1 MNPIFYPRSIVV
13 AGVSDKHDNLAR
25 HIASNLIEFG
35 YRGELFLLGRAEGW
49 TLNRPIYSSVSQL
62 PPNIDLAVILTPAA
76 TVPALLDEFGAA
88 GVRYAVIESAGFSEF
103 SEEGA
108 KLEEEL
114 CQIAHKWGMRLVG
127 PNCIGIICTDSGI
140 CTIFV
145 PTAPEEIPHGSV
157 SLVSQSGGVVLTC
170 IDLLAAAGLGIAKSV
185 SVGNKID
192 LKESDYL
199 QYFIQDSA
207 TQIILLYLESIVEGR
222 QLVELAAQS
231 PKPVIVYKS
240 NTGQAS
246 AQIAQSHTAALAND
260 EGIVNAA
267 LRQFGITRAMT
278 FREMMIYSKGFTLPP
293 VRGNRL
299 GVFSRSGGHAIIAV
313 DCASQFGFELP
324 PYSDALIEVAQPF
337 FRVNVIERMNPL
349 DLGTVFNFDAYPVL
363 VEEAIKLNQADAF
376 LLIFNYR
383 RETIPTARAVAEK
396 LKAISQRYQ
405 VPIAL
410 CYFTEAEEVNYL
422 EKHLG
427 FPLFSE
433 VYEAVQALA
442 ASRDHYRRVE
452 LLRAAQNHP
461 PAISLPKDAPSKARW
476 IISHSTSALLP
487 LDQAMQVCEA
497 YGLPVAPWAKVYN
510 LSQAVEVSARIGYPV
525 VVKAISE
532 QAAHKTDVGAIAL
545 NIPDQVLLAAAILE
559 MEERFGQQ
567 GLEPPEQF
575 LIQKMLSGGKEIIL
589 GGKRDPSF
597 GPVLL
602 LGLGGIYAE
611 ALQDISIRLAPVT
624 PLDIEEMLDQL
635 RAARLL
641 SGIRGQPPADRSA
654 VVDAMLRL
662 SQLMLD
668 NEKILEIDLNPA
680 LVFEH
685 GLQVVD
691 ARIILKS

>member
-1 MNPIFYPRSIVV
+1 MDAIFYPRSIVV
-13 AGVSDKHDNLAR
+13 AGVSDKPDNLAR

-35 YRGELFLLGRAEGW
+35 YRGQLYLLGRSGGQI
-49 TLNRPIYSSVSQL
+49 LDRPIYSSVTQL

-76 TVPALLDEFGAA
+76 TVPGLMDELGAA

-108 KLEEEL
+108 KLEEDL
-114 CQIAHKWGMRLVG
+114 CRIAHKWGMRLVG
-127 PNCIGIICTDSGI
+127 PNCLGIICTNSGI
-140 CTIFV
+140 CTFFI
-145 PTAPEEIPHGSV
+145 PTAPAEIPPGRV
-157 SLVSQSGGVVLTC
+157 SLVSQSGGVVMTC

-185 SVGNKID
+185 SVGNKVD

-199 QYFIQDSA
+199 HYFIEDKA
-207 TQIILLYLESIVEGR
+207 TEVILLYLESIVEGR
-222 QLVELAAQS
+222 RLVELAAQS

-240 NTGQAS
+240 NTSQAS

-260 EGIVNAA
+260 EAIVNAA
-267 LRQFGITRAMT
+267 FRQFGITRAMT

-324 PYSDALIEVAQPF
+324 PYSDALIEVAKPF

-349 DLGTVFNFDAYPVL
+349 DLGTVFNFEAYPVL
-363 VEEAIKLNQADAF
+363 IEEAIKLDQADAF

-383 RETIPTARAVAEK
+383 RETISTARTVAEK
-396 LKAISQRYQ
+396 IKAISQQYQ
-405 VPIAL
+405 IPIAL
-410 CYFTEAEEVNYL
+410 CYFTEADEVNFL
-422 EKHLG
+422 EKNLG

-433 VYEAVQALA
+433 VHEAVQALA
-442 ASRDHYRRVE
+442 ASRDYHHRVE
-452 LLRAAQNHP
+452 LLRTAQHQP
-461 PAISLPKDAPSKARW
+461 PAISLPKDAPGKAQW
-476 IISHSTSALLP
+476 VFNHTNSAVLP
-487 LDQAMQVCEA
+487 LDQAIRVCEA
-497 YGLPVAPWAKVYN
+497 YGLPVAPWATVYN
-510 LSQAVEVSARIGYPV
+510 LSQAVEASARIGYPV
-525 VVKAISE
+525 AVKAISE
-532 QAAHKTDVGAIAL
+532 QATHKTDVGGIAL

-559 MEERFGQQ
+559 MGERFEQQ

-575 LIQKMLSGGKEIIL
+575 LIQKMLSGGREVIL

-611 ALQDISIRLAPVT
+611 ALQDVSMRLAPLT
-624 PLDIEEMLDQL
+624 HLDVEEMLEEL

-641 SGIRGQPPADRSA
+641 HGIRGQPPADRSA
-654 VVDAMLRL
+654 IIDAMLRL
-662 SQLMLD
+662 SQMMVD
-668 NEKILEIDLNPA
+668 NEEILEIDLNPA

-691 ARIILKS
+691 ARLILKS